1 MGTRK
6 INHGRWNLRRQALT
20 LIGVSFF
27 LALVYAGVS
36 AAQTQEPAR
45 YITMSERIG
54 RVIVL
59 YRAFDVWIYFF
70 QALLLFMCIGLSTYY
85 WILFRRPG
93 FVARLRQKIAAF
105 TLTTDMQAS
114 IDFEIT
120 SLSNRFL
127 YLDLVTGGAPI
138 AGLLGT
144 VVGLV
149 QVFSVQTQVEHV
161 TMQTIAGGMYVAMV
175 TTVCGLI
182 VALIGIIARHLLD
195 SRLADLR
202 EHLAGLK

>member
-1 MGTRK
+1 MIYRLRK
-6 INHGRWNLRRQALT
+6 AKRELLT
-20 LIGVSFF
+20 LIGLSFV
-27 LALVYAGVS
+27 LALIYVGVS
-36 AAQTQEPAR
+36 SAQTPDPVR

-54 RVIVL
+54 RIIVL

-70 QALLLFMCIGLSTYY
+70 QGLLLFMCIGLSIYY
-85 WILFRRPG
+85 WILFRRPN
-93 FVARLRQKIAAF
+93 FVARLRQKIASL
-105 TLTTDMQAS
+105 THTTDVQAA
-114 IDFEIT
+114 IDFEVT

-127 YLDLVTGGAPI
+127 FLDLVTGGAPI

-149 QVFSVQTQVEHV
+149 QVFSEQTLVEHV

-175 TTVCGLI
+175 TTVCGLL
-182 VALIGIIARHLLD
+182 VALIGIVARHILD

>member
-1 MGTRK
+1 MIYRLRK
-6 INHGRWNLRRQALT
+6 AKRELLT
-20 LIGVSFF
+20 LVGLSFVLALIYVGVST
-27 LALVYAGVS
+27 
-36 AAQTQEPAR
+36 AQTPNPEH
-45 YITMSERIG
+45 YVTMSERIG
-54 RVIVL
+54 RIIVL

-70 QALLLFMCIGLSTYY
+70 QALLLFMCIGLSIYY
-85 WILFRRPG
+85 WILFRRPP
-93 FVARLRQKIAAF
+93 FVARLRQKIASL
-105 TLTTDMQAS
+105 THTTDMQAV

-127 YLDLVTGGAPI
+127 FLDLVTGGAPI

-149 QVFSVQTQVEHV
+149 QVFSQQTLVEHV
-161 TMQTIAGGMYVAMV
+161 TMQTIASGMYVAMV

-182 VALIGIIARHLLD
+182 VALIGIIARHFLD

>member
-1 MGTRK
+1 MKRER
-6 INHGRWNLRRQALT
+6 IWRRRETYLLVAGSFLMAL
-20 LIGVSFF
+20 LYGGIS
-27 LALVYAGVS
+27 YAQS
-36 AAQTQEPAR
+36 PNPAH
-45 YITMSERIG
+45 YVTMSERIG
-54 RVIVL
+54 RIIVL

-70 QALLLFMCIGLSTYY
+70 QALLLFMCIGLSIYY
-85 WILFRRPG
+85 WILFRKPV
-93 FVARLRQKIAAF
+93 FVQKIRKKLSE
-105 TLTTDMQAS
+105 LTHTIDMQAA

-127 YLDLVTGGAPI
+127 FLDLVIGGAPV

-149 QVFSVQTQVEHV
+149 QVFSEQTLVQHV

-182 VALIGIIARHLLD
+182 VALFGIVARHLLD
-195 SRLADLR
+195 SR
-202 EHLAGLK
+202 

>member
-1 MGTRK
+1 MIR
-6 INHGRWNLRRQALT
+6 GRLNLRRQALA
-20 LIGVSFF
+20 LVGASFL
-27 LALVYAGVS
+27 LALVYAGIS
-36 AAQTQEPAR
+36 SAQTPEPAR

-54 RVIVL
+54 RIIVL

-93 FVARLRQKIAAF
+93 FVARLRQKIVSL
-105 TLTTDMQAS
+105 THTTDVQAA

-127 YLDLVTGGAPI
+127 FLDLVTGGAPI

-149 QVFSVQTQVEHV
+149 QVFSQQTLVQHV
-161 TMQTIAGGMYVAMV
+161 TMQTIASGMYVAMV
-175 TTVCGLI
+175 TTVCGLM

>member
-1 MGTRK
+1 MGTGKMIRSRK
-6 INHGRWNLRRQALT
+6 RFGRE
-20 LIGVSFF
+20 V
-27 LALVYAGVS
+27 LALAAVSLLLTVVYTGIS
-36 AAQTQEPAR
+36 AAQAPQTAR

-54 RVIVL
+54 RIIVL

-70 QALLLFMCIGLSTYY
+70 QALLLFMCFGLSTYY
-85 WILFRRPG
+85 WILFRRPR
-93 FVARLRQKIAAF
+93 FVARLRQKIASL
-105 TLTTDMQAS
+105 THTTDVQAV

-120 SLSNRFL
+120 SLANRFL
-127 YLDLVTGGAPI
+127 FLDLVIGGAPI

-149 QVFSVQTQVEHV
+149 QVFSEQTLVEHV

-202 EHLAGLK
+202 EHLAGVK

>member
-1 MGTRK
+1 MIR
-6 INHGRWNLRRQALT
+6 GRQNARRQVLAMAGASL
-20 LIGVSFF
+20 L
-27 LALVYAGVS
+27 LALVYTGIS
-36 AAQTQEPAR
+36 AAQTPEPAR

-54 RVIVL
+54 RIIVL

-93 FVARLRQKIAAF
+93 FVTRLRQKIASL
-105 TLTTDMQAS
+105 THTTDMQAA

-127 YLDLVTGGAPI
+127 FLDLVTGGAPI

-149 QVFSVQTQVEHV
+149 QVFSVQTLVQHV
-161 TMQTIAGGMYVAMV
+161 TMQTIASGMYVAMV

>member
-1 MGTRK
+1 MIR
-6 INHGRWNLRRQALT
+6 GRLNLRRQALA
-20 LIGVSFF
+20 LVGASFL
-27 LALVYAGVS
+27 LALVYAGIS
-36 AAQTQEPAR
+36 SAQTPEPAR

-54 RVIVL
+54 RIIVL

-93 FVARLRQKIAAF
+93 FVARLRQKIASL
-105 TLTTDMQAS
+105 THTTDVQAS

-127 YLDLVTGGAPI
+127 FLDLVTGGAPI

-149 QVFSVQTQVEHV
+149 QVFSQQTLVQHV
-161 TMQTIAGGMYVAMV
+161 TMQTIASGMYVAMV

-182 VALIGIIARHLLD
+182 VALIGIIARHLLE